1 MGRIS
6 NKLKQLKFAAYCFRK
21 ANNARFVKRV
31 EALDK
36 EDNLVSLESYGEKT
50 GYAPVY
56 FIDMEESHSGF
67 FAEHNRLLAMLY
79 FADKYHLKPVV
90 RFHRGYCYA
99 EEHPVNGTDNPFEYY
114 FKQPG
119 GISLT
124 ELSEY
129 GCVLKSR
136 KENSN
141 LAIALNEDSNGYSRS
156 EAYLDEMGRITG
168 KYIRLNETV
177 KRKLQA
183 DMEKLGINGEFEAK
197 QDDGTGAQTAGC
209 ILAVHVRGTDFKQHY
224 NGHPVQVTIEE
235 YLQAAVKLFERG
247 QYTGVFLATDDTDA
261 IAAFQKEFGDKLVF
275 YRDVIRSSGKDT
287 VMHSTVQREN
297 HHYLL
302 GFEVLRDMY
311 TLASCEGLVAG
322 LSQVSYAARIQKK
335 STGKEYRDLV
345 ILNKGINY
353 HQKENCPD

>member
-6 NKLKQLKFAAYCFRK
+6 KKLEQLKFAAYCFREAK
-21 ANNARFVKRV
+21 NSRFIKRV
-31 EALDK
+31 KALNQ
-36 EDNLVSLESYGEKT
+36 EDNLVSLENYGGKNGHE
-50 GYAPVY
+50 PLY

-90 RFHRGYCYA
+90 RFHKGYCYA
-99 EEHPVNGTDNPFEYY
+99 EQHPVNGTDNPFEYY
-114 FKQPG
+114 FKQPC
-119 GISLT
+119 GISLD

-141 LAIALNEDSNGYSRS
+141 LAITLNEDGNGYSRS
-156 EAYLDEMGRITG
+156 EAYLNEMGRITG

-177 KRKLQA
+177 KNKLQE
-183 DMEKLGINGEFEAK
+183 DMKKLGICGAFEAK
-197 QDDGTGAQTAGC
+197 QADLLQTAETGR

-235 YLQAAVKLFERG
+235 YLQAAAKLFQDG
-247 QYTGVFLATDDTDA
+247 KYTKIFLATDDADA
-261 IAAFQKEFGDKLVF
+261 IEVFQKEFGDKLVF
-275 YRDVIRSSGKDT
+275 YKDVVRSSGNDT
-287 VMHSTVQREN
+287 VMHSTVLREN

-302 GFEVLRDMY
+302 GLEVLRDMY
-311 TLASCEGLVAG
+311 TLASCHGLVAG

-335 STGKEYRDLV
+335 STGKDYQDLV